1 MAWEKEGYTT
11 VEDALRKVKRCL
23 RAEVKTETVATKESF
38 GRIAARDLFSPSDMP
53 PFDISHMDGFAV
65 IASDLKTAT
74 KTRPTVLKMAGESK
88 LGAKPG
94 PSARHRQAIHVFTG
108 SPVPPGADAV
118 IPLERAEVREG
129 VISVA
134 YPPDRGSFVYAK
146 GNDLRKGERV
156 VKKGQTIRA
165 QDVGALLSLGLKKV
179 RVRRRL
185 LASVIATGSELTDE
199 VEPAQEKVVN
209 SHGPYFLSLLHALG
223 CVPVDMGVAKDD
235 PAEIRGAL
243 RTALARSDFVLTLGG
258 TSVGRADLVGE
269 AVRSLGPAVFVQGI
283 KMDRGR
289 VAGIAV
295 IEGKPVL
302 MMPGPIQG
310 AMNAFVLLGAR
321 VIGWLQG
328 GGKIG
333 VEVSCPLEGQW
344 EARKRFSHFR
354 KVLYVKL
361 VPGDRTSARPLAGDT
376 ESIKVLCEADGYVV
390 VPEEVAHLAEG
401 SVVRVNLFPGFSF

>member
-1 MAWEKEGYTT
+1 MAWEKEGYTA
-11 VEDALRKVKRCL
+11 VEDALRKVKRSL
-23 RAEVKTETVATKESF
+23 RVEAKPETIATKESF
-38 GRIAARDLFSPSDMP
+38 GRIAVHDLVSSSDMP
-53 PFDISHMDGFAV
+53 PFDVSHMDGFAV

-74 KTRPTVLKMAGESK
+74 KTRPATLKVAGESK

-94 PSARHRQAIHVFTG
+94 PSARHRQAIRVFTG
-108 SPVPPGADAV
+108 SSVPRGTDAV
-118 IPLERAEVREG
+118 VPLERAEVQG
-129 VISVA
+129 DTISVA

-146 GNDLRKGERV
+146 GSDLRKGEKV
-156 VKKGQTIRA
+156 VKRGQTIRA
-165 QDVGALLSLGLKKV
+165 QDVGALLSLGLKEV
-179 RVRRRL
+179 SVRRRL
-185 LASVIATGSELTDE
+185 LASVIATGSELTDK

-235 PAEIRGAL
+235 PGEIRSAL
-243 RTALARSDFVLTLGG
+243 RKALARSDFVLTLGG

-269 AVRSLGPAVFVQGI
+269 AVRSLVPDVFVHGI

-295 IEGKPVL
+295 VEGKPVL

-310 AMNAFVLLGAR
+310 AMNAFILLGAR

-328 GGKIG
+328 GERMG

-344 EARKRFSHFR
+344 EARRRFSHFR

-376 ESIKVLCEADGYVV
+376 ESIKVLCEADGYVI
-390 VPEEVAHLAEG
+390 VPEEVARLAEG
-401 SVVRVNLFPGFSF
+401 SVVRVNLLPGFSF